1 MVVSVSVVHP
11 LDSGAA
17 WELHCPA
24 QDHRRVC
31 TAHLLRERPKFKI
44 QTEFLVNVYHF
55 CTILRSKNPKL
66 KPSLSQVSSAYTSK
80 ICIFC
85 LKSIGL
91 VKECTWRLVIHP
103 YLL

>member
-80 ICIFC
+80 IF
-85 LKSIGL
+85 
-91 VKECTWRLVIHP
+91 VFFA
-103 YLL
+103 